1 MKKTTHAPKDQTNIK
16 EQLGELSQLTKE
28 IVEDN
33 LNLATA
39 LGRLRDGQEQ
49 VRSDILREVGL
60 LRDEF
65 AGATSFRA
73 LRELCRELGPVLT
86 AIDALLEAGEP
97 VEPEILTNHVTS
109 LSVTLHRLLERLGA
123 EQIPVDI
130 GNEPFDPARHQCVA
144 LVQPGNSPFPQAA
157 PRSIVRVLEHGYTAG
172 GKVITPA
179 KVEVQAE
186 QSV

>member
-1 MKKTTHAPKDQTNIK
+1 MKKNTHAPKDQSNLK
-16 EQLGELSQLTKE
+16 EQLSELTALTKE

-33 LNLATA
+33 LNLAAA

-49 VRSDILREVGL
+49 VRSDLLHEVGL

-73 LRELCRELGPVLT
+73 LRELCRELGPLLT
-86 AIDALLEAGEP
+86 AIDALLASPEP
-97 VEPEILTNHVTS
+97 VEQRVLLDHVAS
-109 LSVTLHRLLERLGA
+109 LSVALHRLLERLGA

-130 GNEPFDPARHQCVA
+130 GNEPFDPSRHQCVA

-157 PRSIVRVLEHGYTAG
+157 PRSIVRVLEHGYLAG

-179 KVEVQAE
+179 KVEVQAG
-186 QSV
+186 S

>member
-1 MKKTTHAPKDQTNIK
+1 MKKDVHAPKDQPQIK
-16 EQLGELSQLTKE
+16 EQLAQLAQLTHE

-49 VRSDILREVGL
+49 VRSDLLREIGL

-65 AGATSFRA
+65 SGATSFRA
-73 LRELCRELGPVLT
+73 LRELCREIGPILT
-86 AIDALLEAGEP
+86 AIDALLEAEQP
-97 VEPEILTNHVTS
+97 VEPEILTNHVAS
-109 LSVTLHRLLERLGA
+109 LSITLHRVLERLGA
-123 EQIPVDI
+123 EQILVDI
-130 GNEPFDPARHQCVA
+130 GSELFDPARHQCVA
-144 LVQPGNSPFPQAA
+144 LVQPENSPYPEAP

-172 GKVITPA
+172 GKVITPS

-186 QSV
+186 Q